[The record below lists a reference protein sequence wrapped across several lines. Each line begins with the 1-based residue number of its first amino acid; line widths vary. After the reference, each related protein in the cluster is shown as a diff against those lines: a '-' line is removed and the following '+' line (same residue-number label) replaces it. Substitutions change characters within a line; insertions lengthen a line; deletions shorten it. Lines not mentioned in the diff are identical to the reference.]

1 MVIRLKITSYLDMKY
16 VPLDILKIISH
27 FEIANHYRL
36 IILRPD
42 RTAALICMSSNL
54 SD

>member
-1 MVIRLKITSYLDMKY
+1 MQY
-16 VPLDILKIISH
+16 VPLEDLKIIFH

-36 IILRPD
+36 INLRPD
-42 RTAALICMSSNL
+42 RTAAIICMSSNL